1 MWDISGTEFKTTGRV
16 IISGLLE
23 AELWVRSRFK
33 IVWGRTVATAVPE
46 SLQTVS
52 FILFPGIATD
62 LQLQETKRE
71 VRKESN
77 PVHS

>member
-1 MWDISGTEFKTTGRV
+1 M
-16 IISGLLE
+16 
-23 AELWVRSRFK
+23 
-33 IVWGRTVATAVPE
+33 ATAVPE